1 MHRYRT
7 GRDSANRAGLLAG
20 GTGLA
25 LAVTLTLAVAGCA
38 GPPNV
43 TTPPSTSDTAAPS
56 SAAEAAPPE
65 SPGQA
70 GTGGGATAPPQQ
82 AGPGP
87 CRSSTLRVSLGSGD
101 AAAGT
106 SYVQLE
112 FTNTGARPCVIQ
124 GFAGVSYVTGDHGT
138 QVGAAAERDGAKGG
152 PVTLAP
158 KAVASATLARVQ
170 VLNYDE
176 SVCRPTP
183 VRGLRVY
190 PPGDTV
196 SVFVPTDGTGC
207 AGNPPGPQLRIST
220 VKSGPGR
227 N

>member
-1 MHRYRT
+1 MHRYRI
-7 GRDSANRAGLLAG
+7 GRGSAGRAGLLAA
-20 GTGLA
+20 GTALA
-25 LAVTLTLAVAGCA
+25 LTAALAVAGCA

-43 TTPPSTSDTAAPS
+43 TAPPSTSETAAPS
-56 SAAEAAPPE
+56 SAAEAAPTE
-65 SPGQA
+65 SPGQG
-70 GTGGGATAPPQQ
+70 GTAGGAATPTQQ
-82 AGPGP
+82 AGPVP
-87 CRSSTLRVSLGSGD
+87 CRANSLRVSLGTGD

-112 FTNTGARPCVIQ
+112 FTNTGSRPCVIQ
-124 GFAGVSYVTGDHGT
+124 GFAGVSYVTGDNGT
-138 QVGAAAERDGAKGG
+138 QVGAAAERDGTKGG
-152 PVTLAP
+152 AVTLVP
-158 KAVASATLARVQ
+158 RAVAFATLAMIQ

-207 AGNPPGPQLRIST
+207 TGNPPGPQLRIST